1 MRKKAGLCILY
12 NPIHFQEVEISYK
25 YWVKQ
30 AFFVNGFE
38 LNCDNYTT
46 KRINMQEEFR
56 IFFGTDLGAGSGWNV
71 LDEMLYSL
79 RCGCA
84 KAPRLT

>member
-1 MRKKAGLCILY
+1 MNSFK
-12 NPIHFQEVEISYK
+12 
-25 YWVKQ
+25 
-30 AFFVNGFE
+30 

-56 IFFGTDLGAGSGWNV
+56 IFFGTGLGDGSGWIV
-71 LDEMLYSL
+71 LAEMLYSL
-79 RCGCA
+79 RGGCA